1 MSNVIDILHSSLSLV
16 HQNVCIPVYQ
26 YLSALTELLAMH
38 ENVLMGKK
46 KAEYVELKFK
56 IKVIYT

>member
-1 MSNVIDILHSSLSLV
+1 MDYH
-16 HQNVCIPVYQ
+16 
-26 YLSALTELLAMH
+26 YLSAMTELLAMH